1 MSLPVFEL
9 SDTPIPDETIHLDPN
24 PEILVQRDD
33 GKVECPECKGHFTL
47 TKAGTV
53 RSHKCDGERPTA
65 VARVKGSAPKR
76 KGRKA
81 PGNVRKFGVAIGATA
96 AETASAYVIG
106 RTIPCDPSLVPTNL
120 PDPEAMVGP
129 FIDYLWPQLPA
140 KAQNVVTAIVD
151 QEDLITAA
159 FLWWEWWRNLNAWAK
174 RERDIRRPD
183 TEGTT
188 DEPLHGTT
196 LQGFDGHGTF
206 EAFAPSGE
214 TM

>member
-9 SDTPIPDETIHLDPN
+9 SEIPMPDETIHLDPN
-24 PEILVQRDD
+24 PEILVERAD
-33 GKVECPECKGHFTL
+33 GKAECPDCKGYFTI
-47 TKAGTV
+47 TKAGTL
-53 RSHKCDGERPTA
+53 RSHKCDGERATT
-65 VARVKGSAPKR
+65 VSRVKGTAPKR

-81 PGNVRKFGVAIGATA
+81 PTNVRKFGVAIGATA

-129 FIDYLWPQLPA
+129 LIDYLWPQLPA

-174 RERDIRRPD
+174 KERDIRRPE
-183 TEGTT
+183 TEGTHN
-188 DEPLHGTT
+188 EPLHGTT
-196 LQGFDGHGTF
+196 LEGQHPGGTF
-206 EAFAPSGE
+206 EAFTPSDPAL
-214 TM
+214 